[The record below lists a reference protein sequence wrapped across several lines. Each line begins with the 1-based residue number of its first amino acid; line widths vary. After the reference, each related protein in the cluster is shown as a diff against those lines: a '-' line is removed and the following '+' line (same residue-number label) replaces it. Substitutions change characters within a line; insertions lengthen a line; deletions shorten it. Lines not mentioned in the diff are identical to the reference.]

1 MALRARL
8 PRRPWLRF
16 LVGLVLVA
24 GAAGNLI
31 PVLLLLTASLKPAGQ
46 EFAFPPAII
55 PTTFQWENFTKAL
68 AAAPF
73 LRYLLNTLTIFVGA
87 VSGALVTAPLAAYA
101 FARIRFPGR
110 DALFLVVISTVM
122 LPDAVT
128 LIPRFIEFRYVG
140 WINTFMP
147 LIIPT
152 WLGGG
157 AFNIFLLRQ
166 FFMSIPYELD
176 EAARIDGANHLQ
188 ILWRVLLP
196 LSAPAVAT
204 IVMFSFVTHWNEFLA
219 PLIYLTDAK
228 KYTLAL
234 GLYSFVGQYATQ
246 WNLLLA
252 ASFLMLLPM
261 LVVFFAAQRYFIE
274 GLQFS
279 GLGGK

>member
-1 MALRARL
+1 
-8 PRRPWLRF
+8 
-16 LVGLVLVA
+16 VGLALVA
-24 GAAGNLI
+24 GAVANLI
-31 PVLLLLTASLKPAGQ
+31 PILLLLTASLKPAGQ
-46 EFAFPPAII
+46 EFAFAII
-55 PTTFQWENFTKAL
+55 PTTFQWQNFAKAIT
-68 AAAPF
+68 AAPF
-73 LRYLLNTLTIFVGA
+73 FRYLLNTLTIFVGA

-110 DALFLVVISTVM
+110 DFLFLVVISTIM

-166 FFMSIPYELD
+166 FFMSVPYELD

-204 IVMFSFVTHWNEFLA
+204 IIMFSFVTHWNEFLA

>member
-1 MALRARL
+1 MALRVGL
-8 PRRPWLRF
+8 PRRTWLRT
-16 LVGLVLVA
+16 LVGLFLVA
-24 GAAGNLI
+24 GAVVNLI
-31 PVLLLLTASLKPAGQ
+31 PMLLLLTASLKPAGQ
-46 EFAFPPAII
+46 EFAFPPEII
-55 PTTFQWENFTKAL
+55 PRTFQWKNYLQAVT
-68 AAAPF
+68 AAPF
-73 LRYLLNTLTIFVGA
+73 ARYLLNTLTIFVGA
-87 VSGALVTAPLAAYA
+87 ATGALVTAPMAAYA

-110 DALFLVVISTVM
+110 DVLFLLVISTVM

-128 LIPRFIEFRYVG
+128 LIPRFIEFRYLG

-147 LIIPT
+147 MIIPT

-166 FFMSIPYELD
+166 FFMSVPYELD

-204 IVMFSFVTHWNEFLA
+204 ILMFSFVTHWNEFLT

-234 GLYSFVGQYATQ
+234 GLYNFVGEYATH

-252 ASFLMLLPM
+252 ASFLMLLPV
-261 LVVFFAAQRYFIE
+261 LIVFFAAQRYFIE